1 VSGEK
6 NVGGSAVLSPIG
18 LSLIFALLPLF
29 QLPTARWQPSLPR
42 NADVANQ
49 PISVTKKRAVLLVHG
64 LYLQIL
70 RPEKAARPET
80 QDWQRSRA
88 PLIREL
94 SPDFDVHTFAYA
106 QTMPVD
112 AVSLSWGLRVEVN
125 RLKKAGYDEII
136 LIGHSAGGI
145 VVRQFIER
153 FPNTGVTKV
162 IQVATPNDG
171 SEYATIKLGIPK
183 VQLPYLQSLAPESR
197 QREIARP
204 RKLPPDIEFCC
215 VVCKGGNRQ
224 GDTIVNFSSQWPEEL
239 QKQGVPA
246 VLVPSY
252 HNEAMKADA
261 PVKAIGELAR
271 EKLARWTREE
281 VEQGRK
287 VLFEAQP
294 SKGIFGLGLIK

>member
-1 VSGEK
+1 MP
-6 NVGGSAVLSPIG
+6 SA
-18 LSLIFALLPLF
+18 FAIAFAIQQLF
-29 QLPTARWQPSLPR
+29 QLPTATWQPSLPKK
-42 NADVANQ
+42 ADVANQ
-49 PISVTKKRAVLLVHG
+49 PIVVSKTKAVLLVHG

-70 RPEKAARPET
+70 RPERAGRPEP

-88 PLIREL
+88 PLIKEL
-94 SPDFDVHTFAYA
+94 SPDFDVFSFAYA

-112 AVSLSWGLRVEVN
+112 AVSLSAGLRDEVA
-125 RLKKAGYDEII
+125 RLKQAGYREII
-136 LIGHSAGGI
+136 LIGHSAGG
-145 VVRQFIER
+145 VVSRQFVER
-153 FPNTGVTKV
+153 FPNAGVTKV

-171 SEYATIKLGIPK
+171 SDYATIKLGIPK
-183 VQLPYLQSLAPESR
+183 LQLPYLQSLAPESR

-204 RKLPPDIEFCC
+204 RKLPANVDFCC

-224 GDTIVNFSSQWPEEL
+224 SDTIVSFSSQWPEEL
-239 QKQGVPA
+239 QRQGVPA

-287 VLFEAQP
+287 VLFEAQ
-294 SKGIFGLGLIK
+294 SSRGFGFGIIFR

>member
-1 VSGEK
+1 MT
-6 NVGGSAVLSPIG
+6 PF
-18 LSLIFALLPLF
+18 SLAIVIALLQIF
-29 QLPTARWQPSLPR
+29 QLPTSRWQPSLPR

-64 LYLQIL
+64 LYLQII
-70 RPEKAARPET
+70 RPERAGRPET
-80 QDWQRSRA
+80 QDWQRARA

-94 SPDFDVHTFAYA
+94 SPDFDVFTFAYA
-106 QTMPVD
+106 QTLPVD
-112 AVSLSWGLRVEVN
+112 AVSLSLGLRAEVA
-125 RLKKAGYDEII
+125 RLKKAGYEEII

-145 VVRQFIER
+145 VARQFIER
-153 FPNTGVTKV
+153 FPDTGVTKV

-171 SEYATIKLGIPK
+171 SDYATIRLGIPK
-183 VQLPYLQSLAPESR
+183 IQLPYLQSLAPESR
-197 QREIARP
+197 QLPIARP
-204 RKLPPDIEFCC
+204 RKLPADIEFCC
-215 VVCKGGNRQ
+215 VVCKGGNRKS
-224 GDTIVNFSSQWPEEL
+224 DTIVSFSSQWPEEL

-261 PVKAIGELAR
+261 PVKVIGEVAR
-271 EKLARWTREE
+271 EKLARWNKQE

-287 VLFEAQP
+287 VLFEDQT

>member
-1 VSGEK
+1 MT
-6 NVGGSAVLSPIG
+6 PIG
-18 LSLIFALLPLF
+18 YALVLALLQLF
-29 QLPTARWQPSLPR
+29 QLPTSRWQPSLPR

-49 PISVTKKRAVLLVHG
+49 PISVTKKRAVLLMHG
-64 LYLQIL
+64 LYLQII
-70 RPEKAARPET
+70 RPERAGRPET

-94 SPDFDVHTFAYA
+94 SPDFDVFTFAYA
-106 QTMPVD
+106 QTLPVD
-112 AVSLSWGLRVEVN
+112 AVSLSLGLRAEVS
-125 RLKKAGYDEII
+125 RLKKAGYEEII

-145 VVRQFIER
+145 VARQFIER
-153 FPNTGVTKV
+153 FPDTGVTKV

-171 SEYATIKLGIPK
+171 SDYATIRLGIPK
-183 VQLPYLQSLAPESR
+183 LQLPFLQSLAPESR

-215 VVCKGGNRQ
+215 VVCKGGNRKS
-224 GDTIVNFSSQWPEEL
+224 DTIVSFSSQWPDEL

-261 PVKAIGELAR
+261 PVKVIGEVAR

-287 VLFEAQP
+287 VLFEAQT

>member
-1 VSGEK
+1 M
-6 NVGGSAVLSPIG
+6 SPFG
-18 LSLIFALLPLF
+18 FALVLALLQLF
-29 QLPTARWQPSLPR
+29 QLPTSRWQPTLPK
-42 NADVANQ
+42 NADTPNQ
-49 PISVTKKRAVLLVHG
+49 PIVVSKTRAVLLVHG

-80 QDWQRSRA
+80 QDWQRPRA
-88 PLIREL
+88 PLIKEL
-94 SPDFDVHTFAYA
+94 SPDFDVFTFAYA

-112 AVSLSWGLRVEVN
+112 AVSLSWGLRAEVA
-125 RLKKAGYDEII
+125 RLKKAGYQEII

-145 VVRQFIER
+145 VSRQFIER
-153 FPNTGVTKV
+153 FPDTGVTKV

-171 SEYATIKLGIPK
+171 SDYATIKLGIPK
-183 VQLPYLQSLAPESR
+183 LQLPYLQSLAPESR

-204 RKLPPDIEFCC
+204 RKLPAEIDFCC

-224 GDTIVNFSSQWPEEL
+224 SDTIVSFSSQWPEEL

-252 HNEAMKADA
+252 HNEAMRADA

-287 VLFEAQP
+287 VLFETQP
-294 SKGIFGLGLIK
+294 SRGIFGLGIIRQ

>member
-1 VSGEK
+1 MM
-6 NVGGSAVLSPIG
+6 SPFG
-18 LSLIFALLPLF
+18 FALILALLQLF
-29 QLPTARWQPSLPR
+29 QLPTSRWQPSLAK
-42 NADVANQ
+42 NSDVANQ
-49 PISVTKKRAVLLVHG
+49 PISATKKKAVLLVHG

-70 RPEKAARPET
+70 RPEKAGRPET
-80 QDWQRSRA
+80 QDWQKPRA
-88 PLIREL
+88 PLIKEL
-94 SPDFDVHTFAYA
+94 SPDFDVFTFAYA
-106 QTMPVD
+106 QTLPVD
-112 AVSLSWGLRVEVN
+112 AVSLSWGLRAEVA
-125 RLKKAGYDEII
+125 RLKKAGYEEII

-145 VVRQFIER
+145 VSRQFVER

-171 SEYATIKLGIPK
+171 SDYATIKLGIPK
-183 VQLPYLQSLAPESR
+183 LQLPYLQSLAPESR
-197 QREIARP
+197 QLAIARP
-204 RKLPPDIEFCC
+204 RKLPEGIDFCC

-224 GDTIVNFSSQWPEEL
+224 SDTIVSFSSQWPVEL

-287 VLFEAQP
+287 VLFEAQT